1 MKTLI
6 IFLTLIIFS
15 TVNSYSKET
24 IDCKSLKK
32 FSIQYSIWK
41 TKAALSGNDSISSEK
56 NKTGKKGK
64 DLFKPIRLALT
75 GKDKGPEL
83 KYLLPLLT
91 KEHILKK
98 LGYI

>member
-32 FSIQYSIWK
+32 FSIQYSICK
-41 TKAALSGNDSISSEK
+41 TKATLSGNDSISSEK
-56 NKTGKKGK
+56 NKTGKKP
-64 DLFKPIRLALT
+64 FW
-75 GKDKGPEL
+75 
-83 KYLLPLLT
+83 
-91 KEHILKK
+91 KK
-98 LGYI
+98 FGESKTLNDVIK